1 MDTFDL
7 SKTMKIAIVV
17 LGCASPPYDVMID
30 SIRNTWASVKTPGID
45 IYYLYGNPDDDYSRS
60 VLSRYV
66 ASSVFPVKEDQI
78 IVIDDVLIA
87 GCADNFRQQEDCILR
102 KRLIAFGYLASI
114 GDYDLIYTVCA
125 TSYVDQQRLRL
136 HANHLASTK
145 SMISGAVS
153 LNRHGIPFVSGAS
166 MLMSADIARRLSVN
180 RREIIKQ
187 NRFGSRDDVA
197 IGHWIVTRMSKL
209 SLESFA
215 NDVRK
220 QNPMGPDHI
229 FVPYPRTTVDY
240 VMAPMEKHRPVADAF
255 HYHFHSR
262 KPVDMISF
270 HRRYFCNDL

>member
-1 MDTFDL
+1 MDIFDQ
-7 SKTMKIAIVV
+7 SKTKKIAIVV

-30 SIRNTWASVKTPGID
+30 TIRNTWASVKAPGID
-45 IYYLYGNPDDDYSRS
+45 IYYLYGNPDDDSSRS

-66 ASSVFPVKEDQI
+66 AGSVIPVKVDQI
-78 IVIDDVLIA
+78 IAIDDVLIA

-102 KRLIAFGYLASI
+102 KRLIAFGYLASA

-136 HANHLASTK
+136 HANHLATK

-166 MLMSADIARRLSVN
+166 MLMSEDVARQLSVN
-180 RREIIKQ
+180 RHEIIEQ

-197 IGHWIVTRMSKL
+197 IGHWVATRMSKL
-209 SLESFA
+209 SLEIFA
-215 NDVRK
+215 DDVRK

-229 FVPYPRTTVDY
+229 FAPYPRTTVDY
-240 VMAPMEKHRPVADAF
+240 VMAPVEKHLPVADAY

-262 KPVDMISF
+262 KPVDMIRF
-270 HRRYFCNDL
+270 HRRYFSNDL